1 MIILDILERYSLRKL
16 TNITGVNFSDIVV
29 NHSIS
34 EKNIVI
40 LFSSPSKFTLP
51 APDNISAAIS
61 FDTYSHNA

>member
-1 MIILDILERYSLRKL
+1 M
-16 TNITGVNFSDIVV
+16 TGVNFSDIVV

-40 LFSSPSKFTLP
+40 LFSSPSKLTFP

-61 FDTYSHNA
+61 FDTYSHKA